1 MPIVTFPKGMVVT
14 DELIAAIQVKIFTCG
29 IRDRMAKVSAVVGH
43 DLVVV
48 VVDYC
53 LTMVPVLGSQG
64 LPSFR
69 EQHSFPS
76 RGSNRQHC

>member
-48 VVDYC
+48 VDYC
-53 LTMVPVLGSQG
+53 LTTVPVLGSQG

-69 EQHSFPS
+69 E
-76 RGSNRQHC
+76 